1 MQVFEKNLLIIKN
14 KCKLGIA
21 IKKHNKFKTTTIKIN
36 PIEYKHNSKS

>member
-21 IKKHNKFKTTTIKIN
+21 IKKTQQIQNNNNKNKPNRIQA
-36 PIEYKHNSKS
+36 